1 MFLVM
6 CALFAWLMDAGLLMF
21 SRDCGEVMTARMTDG
36 ERGLVTFLAPSSP
49 AHMECADT
57 DLGMVPRHLQGRRD
71 YNWGLWVWVE
81 FVSGSHSHNKVGK
94 QELKSRAWLCCNHCC
109 RTSLKYQILS
119 ICLTVNI
126 CFQIPMARS
135 GFLGTFL
142 RYFIQSDLS
151 LIQSRS
157 DNIQE
162 WGSNLEYFRWIWVLL
177 RYR

>member
-1 MFLVM
+1 MLACWCSHEIVERWWQ
-6 CALFAWLMDAGLLMF
+6 LAW
-21 SRDCGEVMTARMTDG
+21 RMGSGGWWHSWHHHHQLTWN
-36 ERGLVTFLAPSSP
+36 VQTQASP
-49 AHMECADT
+49 
-57 DLGMVPRHLQGRRD
+57 DLDMVPRHLQGRHD
-71 YNWGLWVWVE
+71 DNWGLWVWVE
-81 FVSGSHSHNKVGK
+81 FISGSHSHNKVGK

-162 WGSNLEYFRWIWVLL
+162 RGSNLEYFRWIWVLL